1 MSKPIG
7 KRAESEPWTPS
18 SWKTRLA
25 EQQPAYADERH
36 LTEVVERLAK
46 LPPLVTSW
54 EIETLKQQLA
64 EAALGNQFLLQGGD
78 CSESFEDCES
88 PIIAIKL
95 KILLQM
101 SLVLIHGAQKQV
113 IRACRLAGQF
123 AKPRSADME
132 TQDGVTLPSYR
143 GDLVNRLPFT
153 EDDRRPDPQ
162 LLLRGYERAAL
173 TLNFIRSLSDGGF
186 ADLHHP
192 EYWEL
197 DFVKLSPRAT
207 RYQERVKS
215 LSDSLKFFETL
226 AGSVVGKVRR
236 VDFYTSHEGLHLQ
249 YEQAQTR
256 FIARVEKWFDLT
268 THFPWIGDRTREL
281 ESAHVEYFRGI
292 SNPIGIKIGP
302 TSQPDSLIALIDR
315 LNPDNEAGRITL
327 IHRFGDDKIE
337 KHLPPLAYA
346 VGKAGQIVLWSCDP
360 MHGNTELTANGYKT
374 RNFNRIRSEVD
385 QAFDIHEGLGSRLG
399 GLHVELT
406 GENVTECVGGV
417 RGLTE
422 ADLGR
427 AYRTQVDPRLN
438 YEQALEIAL
447 LVARRL
453 EKARTSS

>member
-1 MSKPIG
+1 MSEVMRTQQG
-7 KRAESEPWTPS
+7 SEHWTPS
-18 SWKTRLA
+18 SWKTKVVT
-25 EQQPAYADERH
+25 QQPTYAEPQR
-36 LTEVVERLAK
+36 LTETVGKLSR

-54 EIETLKQQLA
+54 EIETLREQLA
-64 EAALGNQFLLQGGD
+64 EAALGQQFLLQGGD

-113 IRACRLAGQF
+113 IRMGRFAGQF
-123 AKPRSADME
+123 AKPRSKDHE
-132 TQDGVTLPSYR
+132 TRKKVSLPSYR
-143 GDLVNRLPFT
+143 GDLINRLPFT
-153 EDDRRPDPQ
+153 PEDREPDPE

-197 DFVKLSPRAT
+197 DFVQHSPKAVE
-207 RYQERVKS
+207 YQERVRTLSES
-215 LSDSLKFFETL
+215 LRFFENL
-226 AGSVVGKVRR
+226 AGTVVGKVRR
-236 VDFYTSHEGLHLQ
+236 VDFFTSHEGLHLH

-256 FIARVEKWFDLT
+256 FIDRVGKWFDLT
-268 THFPWIGDRTREL
+268 THFPWIGDRTRQL
-281 ESAHVEYFRGI
+281 NGAHVEYFRGV
-292 SNPIGIKIGP
+292 SNPLGIKIGP
-302 TSQPDSLIALIDR
+302 TSKPDDLVALVAA
-315 LNPDNEAGRITL
+315 LNPHNEPGRITL
-327 IHRFGDDKIE
+327 IHRFGDKNIE
-337 KHLPPLAYA
+337 KHLPPLIRA
-346 VGKAGQIVLWSCDP
+346 VQGSSQIVLWSCDP
-360 MHGNTELTANGYKT
+360 MHGNTELTDSGYKT

-399 GLHVELT
+399 GLHIELT
-406 GENVTECVGGV
+406 GENVTECVGGA

-447 LVARRL
+447 LVAHRL
-453 EKARTSS
+453 EKARCNS

>member
-1 MSKPIG
+1 MSEPIG
-7 KRAESEPWTPS
+7 KRAASEQWTPS
-18 SWKTRLA
+18 SWKNKLA
-25 EQQPAYADERH
+25 EQQPAYPDQRA
-36 LTEVVERLAK
+36 LTEVVEQLAK

-54 EIETLKQQLA
+54 EIETLKEQLA
-64 EAALGNQFLLQGGD
+64 EAALGKQFLLQGGD

-113 IRACRLAGQF
+113 IRVVRLAGQF
-123 AKPRSADME
+123 AKPRSKDME
-132 TQDGVTLPSYR
+132 TRDGVSLPSYR
-143 GDLVNRLPFT
+143 GDLVNRLPFK
-153 EDDRRPDPQ
+153 EEARRADPQ

-197 DFVKLSPRAT
+197 DFVKLSPRPS
-207 RYQERVKS
+207 RYQERVKA
-215 LSDSLKFFETL
+215 LSESLKFFETL
-226 AGSVVGKVRR
+226 AGTVVGKVRR

-256 FIARVEKWFDLT
+256 FIARVGKWFDLT
-268 THFPWIGDRTREL
+268 THFPWIGDRTRDVNG
-281 ESAHVEYFRGI
+281 AHIEYFRGI
-292 SNPIGIKIGP
+292 SNPIGVKIGP
-302 TSQPDSLIALIDR
+302 TSEPESLIALINR
-315 LNPDNEAGRITL
+315 LNPENEAGQITL

-337 KHLPPLAYA
+337 KHLPSLVRA
-346 VGKAGQIVLWSCDP
+346 VQRSGQIVLWSCDP
-360 MHGNTELTANGYKT
+360 MHGNTELTASGYKT
-374 RNFNRIRSEVD
+374 RDFNRIRSEVD

-399 GLHVELT
+399 GLHVEVT
-406 GENVTECVGGV
+406 GENVTECVGGI

-438 YEQALEIAL
+438 YEQALEIGL

-453 EKARTSS
+453 EKARS

>member
-1 MSKPIG
+1 MSEPIG
-7 KRAESEPWTPS
+7 KPAASEQWSPS
-18 SWKTRLA
+18 SWTTKLA
-25 EQQPAYADERH
+25 EQQPVYQDQRS
-36 LTEVVERLAK
+36 LTEVVEQLAK
-46 LPPLVTSW
+46 FPPLVTSW
-54 EIETLKQQLA
+54 EIETLKEQLA
-64 EAALGNQFLLQGGD
+64 EAALGKQFLLQGGD

-113 IRACRLAGQF
+113 IRVSRLAGQF
-123 AKPRSADME
+123 AKPRSQDME
-132 TQDGVTLPSYR
+132 TQDGVSLPSYR

-153 EDDRRPDPQ
+153 KEDRRPDPQ

-197 DFVKLSPRAT
+197 DFVKLSPRAS

-226 AGSVVGKVRR
+226 AGTVVGKVRR
-236 VDFYTSHEGLHLQ
+236 VDFYTSHEGLHLH

-256 FIARVEKWFDLT
+256 FIPRVEKWFDLT

-281 ESAHVEYFRGI
+281 NSAHVEYFRGI

-302 TSQPDSLIALIDR
+302 TSEPENLIALIDR
-315 LNPDNEAGRITL
+315 LNPQNEAGRITL

-337 KHLPPLAYA
+337 KHLPALVRA
-346 VGKAGQIVLWSCDP
+346 VRKSGHIVLWSCDP
-360 MHGNTELTANGYKT
+360 MHGNTVPTANGYKT
-374 RNFNRIRSEVD
+374 RDFNRIRSEVD

-406 GENVTECVGGV
+406 GEDVTECVGGL

-447 LVARRL
+447 LVALRL
-453 EKARTSS
+453 EKALS

>member
-1 MSKPIG
+1 MSEAIG
-7 KRAESEPWTPS
+7 KQASRDQWTPS
-18 SWKTRLA
+18 SWKHRLV
-25 EQQPAYADERH
+25 EQQPVYEDQQT
-36 LTEVVERLAK
+36 LTEVVEQLGK

-54 EIETLKQQLA
+54 EIETLKAQLA
-64 EAALGNQFLLQGGD
+64 EAALGKQFLLQGGD
-78 CSESFEDCES
+78 CSESLEDCES

-113 IRACRLAGQF
+113 IRVGRFAGQF
-123 AKPRSADME
+123 AKPRSQDME
-132 TQDGVTLPSYR
+132 TRNGVSLPSYR

-153 EDDRRPDPQ
+153 KEDRRPDPQ

-192 EYWEL
+192 EFWEL
-197 DFVKLSPRAT
+197 DFVKLSPRGS
-207 RYQERVKS
+207 RYQERVKA
-215 LSDSLKFFETL
+215 LSESLKFFETL
-226 AGSVVGKVRR
+226 AGTVIGKVRR

-268 THFPWIGDRTREL
+268 THFPWIGDRTRDIN
-281 ESAHVEYFRGI
+281 SAHVEYFRGI

-302 TSQPDSLIALIDR
+302 SSEASRLSALIDR
-315 LNPDNEAGRITL
+315 LNPENEAGRITL
-327 IHRFGDDKIE
+327 IHRFGDNQIE
-337 KHLPPLAYA
+337 KHLPPLVRA
-346 VGKAGQIVLWSCDP
+346 VQQSGQIVLWSCDP
-360 MHGNTELTANGYKT
+360 MHGNTEVTANGYKT
-374 RNFNRIRSEVD
+374 RDFNRVRSEVD

-453 EKARTSS
+453 EEART

>member
-1 MSKPIG
+1 MSEPIG
-7 KRAESEPWTPS
+7 KQDASEQWTPS
-18 SWKTRLA
+18 SWKNKLVQ
-25 EQQPAYADERH
+25 QQPAYPDQRA
-36 LTEVVERLAK
+36 LTEVVEQLAK

-54 EIETLKQQLA
+54 EIETLKEQLA
-64 EAALGNQFLLQGGD
+64 EAALGKQFLLQGGD

-101 SLVLIHGAQKQV
+101 SLVMIHGAQMQV
-113 IRACRLAGQF
+113 IRVGRLAGQF
-123 AKPRSADME
+123 AKPRSKDME
-132 TQDGVTLPSYR
+132 TRDGVSLPNYR

-153 EDDRRPDPQ
+153 EEDRRPDPR

-207 RYQERVKS
+207 RYQERVKA
-215 LSDSLKFFETL
+215 LSESLKFFETL
-226 AGSVVGKVRR
+226 AGTVVGKVRR

-256 FIARVEKWFDLT
+256 FIARVGKWFDLT
-268 THFPWIGDRTREL
+268 THFPWIGDRTRDVN
-281 ESAHVEYFRGI
+281 SAHIEYFRGV
-292 SNPIGIKIGP
+292 SNPIGVKIGP
-302 TSQPDSLIALIDR
+302 TSEAESLIALINR
-315 LNPDNEAGRITL
+315 LNPENEAGRITL

-337 KHLPPLAYA
+337 KHLPPLVRA
-346 VGKAGQIVLWSCDP
+346 VQQSEQIVLWSCDP
-360 MHGNTELTANGYKT
+360 MHGNTELTASGYKT
-374 RNFNRIRSEVD
+374 RDFNRIRSEVD
-385 QAFDIHEGLGSRLG
+385 QAFDIHESLGSRLG
-399 GLHVELT
+399 GLHVEVT
-406 GENVTECVGGV
+406 GENVTECLGGV

-447 LVARRL
+447 LVASRL
-453 EKARTSS
+453 ENARS

>member
-1 MSKPIG
+1 MSEPIG
-7 KRAESEPWTPS
+7 KPAASEQWSPS
-18 SWKTRLA
+18 SWKTKLA
-25 EQQPAYADERH
+25 EQQPVYQDQRS
-36 LTEVVERLAK
+36 LTEVVEQLAK

-54 EIETLKQQLA
+54 EIETLKEQLA
-64 EAALGNQFLLQGGD
+64 EAALGKQFLLQGGD

-113 IRACRLAGQF
+113 IRVSRLAGQF
-123 AKPRSADME
+123 AKPRSQDME
-132 TQDGVTLPSYR
+132 TQDGVSLPSYR

-153 EDDRRPDPQ
+153 KEDRRPNPQ

-197 DFVKLSPRAT
+197 DFVKLSPRAS

-226 AGSVVGKVRR
+226 AGTVVGKVRR
-236 VDFYTSHEGLHLQ
+236 VDFYTSHEGLHLH

-256 FIARVEKWFDLT
+256 FIPRVEKWFDLT
-268 THFPWIGDRTREL
+268 THFPWIGDRTRKL
-281 ESAHVEYFRGI
+281 NSAHVEYFRGI

-302 TSQPDSLIALIDR
+302 TSEPENLIALIDR
-315 LNPDNEAGRITL
+315 LNPQNEAGRITL

-337 KHLPPLAYA
+337 KHLPALVRA
-346 VGKAGQIVLWSCDP
+346 VRKSGHIVLWSCDP
-360 MHGNTELTANGYKT
+360 MHGNTVPTANGYKT
-374 RNFNRIRSEVD
+374 RDFNRIRSEVD

-406 GENVTECVGGV
+406 GEDVTECVGGL

-453 EKARTSS
+453 EKARS

>member
-1 MSKPIG
+1 MSEAIG
-7 KRAESEPWTPS
+7 KPDRGDQWTPS
-18 SWKTRLA
+18 SWKSKLA
-25 EQQPAYADERH
+25 EQQPTYPDQH
-36 LTEVVERLAK
+36 SLTEVVEQLAK

-54 EIETLKQQLA
+54 EIETLKAQLA
-64 EAALGNQFLLQGGD
+64 EAALGKQFLLQGGD
-78 CSESFEDCES
+78 CSESLEDCES

-113 IRACRLAGQF
+113 IRVGRFAGQF
-123 AKPRSADME
+123 AKPRSSDIE
-132 TQDGVTLPSYR
+132 TRDGVSLPSYR

-153 EDDRRPDPQ
+153 EKDRRPDPQ

-192 EYWEL
+192 EFWEL
-197 DFVKLSPRAT
+197 DFVKLSPRAS
-207 RYQERVKS
+207 RYQERVKA
-215 LSDSLKFFETL
+215 LSESLKFFETL
-226 AGSVVGKVRR
+226 AGTVIGKVKR

-268 THFPWIGDRTREL
+268 THFPWIGDRTRNIN
-281 ESAHVEYFRGI
+281 SAHVEYFRGI
-292 SNPIGIKIGP
+292 SNPIGIKIG
-302 TSQPDSLIALIDR
+302 SSSEAESLSALIDR
-315 LNPDNEAGRITL
+315 LNPENEAGRITL
-327 IHRFGDDKIE
+327 THRFGDDNIE
-337 KHLPPLAYA
+337 KHLPPLVRA
-346 VGKAGQIVLWSCDP
+346 VQRSGQIVLWSCDP
-360 MHGNTELTANGYKT
+360 MHGNTEVTANGYKT
-374 RNFNRIRSEVD
+374 RDFNRVRTEVD
-385 QAFDIHEGLGSRLG
+385 RAFDIHEGLGSRLG

-422 ADLGR
+422 ADLVR

-447 LVARRL
+447 LVAGRL
-453 EKARTSS
+453 EKARS

>member
-1 MSKPIG
+1 MSEAIG
-7 KRAESEPWTPS
+7 KQASSDQWTPS
-18 SWKTRLA
+18 SWKNRLA
-25 EQQPAYADERH
+25 EQQPAYENQRK
-36 LTEVVERLAK
+36 LTEVVEKLAK

-54 EIETLKQQLA
+54 EIETLKAQLA
-64 EAALGNQFLLQGGD
+64 EAALGKQFLLQGGD
-78 CSESFEDCES
+78 CSESLEDCES

-101 SLVLIHGAQKQV
+101 SLVLIHGAQQQV
-113 IRACRLAGQF
+113 IRVGRFAGQF
-123 AKPRSADME
+123 AKPRSKDTE
-132 TQDGVTLPSYR
+132 TRDGVSLPSYR

-153 EDDRRPDPQ
+153 EEDRRPDPQ

-192 EYWEL
+192 EFWEL
-197 DFVKLSPRAT
+197 DFVKLSPRAS
-207 RYQERVKS
+207 RYQERVKA
-215 LSDSLKFFETL
+215 LSESLKFFETL
-226 AGSVVGKVRR
+226 AGTVVGKVRR

-256 FIARVEKWFDLT
+256 FIARLEKWFDLT
-268 THFPWIGDRTREL
+268 THFPWIGDRTRDINC
-281 ESAHVEYFRGI
+281 AHVEYFRGI

-302 TSQPDSLIALIDR
+302 SSEGESLSALIDR
-315 LNPDNEAGRITL
+315 LNPENEAGRITL

-337 KHLPPLAYA
+337 QHLPPLVRA
-346 VGKAGQIVLWSCDP
+346 VQQSGQIVLWSCDP
-360 MHGNTELTANGYKT
+360 MHGNTQFTAKGYKT
-374 RNFNRIRSEVD
+374 RDFNRIRSEVD

-399 GLHVELT
+399 GLHIELT

-447 LVARRL
+447 LVASRL
-453 EKARTSS
+453 EKAL